1 MILILNS
8 KTVFGISIQIAA
20 KVENEIITNIDVQN
34 EKNYLFFLNPK
45 LKELDEF
52 RMSKVAKESLIT
64 EIIKRK
70 ELEKV
75 FDLDKKYDFEE
86 ILEQSLI
93 KRKKISKKSELLILL
108 DKNKIIYED
117 FQAKLKIEGLWN
129 QLIYNKYSNNI
140 RIDKKNL
147 KKEIL
152 SKYNNKKKKYEYNL
166 SELMFAE
173 KIDENLDPMLPKIIK
188 SINEVGF
195 ENSANLFSIS
205 NTSKNGGLI
214 GWVSELQ
221 ISDNINSN
229 IKNLKINQISKPI
242 KVPNGYILIKLNNKK
257 ELIQKINIDD
267 QVEKL
272 FKQET
277 NRQLNNFSIILFK
290 RLKKNIKI
298 NE

>member
-1 MILILNS
+1 
-8 KTVFGISIQIAA
+8 
-20 KVENEIITNIDVQN
+20 
-34 EKNYLFFLNPK
+34 
-45 LKELDEF
+45 
-52 RMSKVAKESLIT
+52 
-64 EIIKRK
+64 
-70 ELEKV
+70 
-75 FDLDKKYDFEE
+75 
-86 ILEQSLI
+86 
-93 KRKKISKKSELLILL
+93 
-108 DKNKIIYED
+108 
-117 FQAKLKIEGLWN
+117 
-129 QLIYNKYSNNI
+129 
-140 RIDKKNL
+140 
-147 KKEIL
+147 
-152 SKYNNKKKKYEYNL
+152 
-166 SELMFAE
+166 MFAE

>member
-45 LKELDEF
+45 LRELDEF
-52 RMSKVAKESLIT
+52 RMNKAAKESLIT

-152 SKYNNKKKKYEYNL
+152 SKYNNKKKN
-166 SELMFAE
+166 M
-173 KIDENLDPMLPKIIK
+173 NIIFQ
-188 SINEVGF
+188 N
-195 ENSANLFSIS
+195 
-205 NTSKNGGLI
+205 
-214 GWVSELQ
+214 
-221 ISDNINSN
+221 
-229 IKNLKINQISKPI
+229 
-242 KVPNGYILIKLNNKK
+242 
-257 ELIQKINIDD
+257 
-267 QVEKL
+267 
-272 FKQET
+272 
-277 NRQLNNFSIILFK
+277 
-290 RLKKNIKI
+290 
-298 NE
+298 